1 MFDVFAPLV
10 GGVSLLGDP
19 IIWVLIAVGTVYG
32 VACGAMPGIG
42 TTLAFGL
49 VLPFTFAMSPI
60 NGVAFL
66 LAISVGVQYGNS
78 IPAIL
83 MGIPGNPAAILTVLD
98 GYTLHKR
105 GESGLALGVAFIAAL
120 GGQLVSILMFIMLV
134 VPLMGLA
141 YYFSY
146 SEIFALYCMGMVAL
160 ISLTGGNIVKGIM
173 SAVFGMGVGMVGL
186 DPMGLMT
193 RFDFGFRQVRSGLDE
208 VAVVIGLLAVS
219 ELIRQTRQVFNWA
232 DLSGEIKDTKFPA
245 FARWKPAIPAMVGG
259 TVVGTLVGAIPGAG
273 ATVAAMVSYQQAQM
287 ISRKPE
293 LFGKG
298 SIEGIGAN
306 EAGQNASNSGELIPT
321 LGLGLPVSGSM
332 VLLLSAL
339 SVQGFVPGPLMVV
352 RAPELLYASV
362 AGLLASTI
370 ILLVVGWK
378 MATLMLKAVLLNRQL
393 VIVVALSMTVLGTYA
408 ISDRVIDVAT
418 AFVFGVI
425 GYFMMRY
432 GYSVAA
438 AALAVFLGREFERN
452 LRIGL
457 QFYDQSWYEF
467 FSRPI
472 TAITMSIVIILLIYG
487 IVQQVRMRRRIR
499 ENTAI
504 GTAEDAMTRSSPA
517 LQE

>member
-1 MFDVFAPLV
+1 MMAEFFTPLV
-10 GGVSLLGDP
+10 GGVSLLTDP
-19 IIWVLIAVGTVYG
+19 FLWLLVVVGTLYG

-42 TTLAFGL
+42 TTLAYGL
-49 VLPFTFAMSPI
+49 VLPFTFAMAPI
-60 NGVAFL
+60 HGVAFL
-66 LAISVGVQYGNS
+66 MAISVGVQYGNS

-98 GYTLHKR
+98 GFTLHKR
-105 GESGLALGVAFIAAL
+105 GESGLALGVAFVAAL
-120 GGQLVSILMFIMLV
+120 GGQFVSIIMFIMLV
-134 VPLMGLA
+134 VPLMNLA

-146 SEIFALYCMGMVAL
+146 PEIFSLYVIGMVAL
-160 ISLTGGNIVKGIM
+160 ISLAGGNIVKGLM
-173 SAVFGMGVGMVGL
+173 SAAFGIGIGMVGL
-186 DPMGLMT
+186 DPMNLMT

-219 ELIRQTRQVFNWA
+219 ELIRQTRQVFNWE
-232 DLSGEIKDTKFPA
+232 DITGELKASTRFPA
-245 FARWKPAIPAMVGG
+245 FKRWKSAVPAMVGG
-259 TVVGTLVGAIPGAG
+259 TAVGTIVGAIPGAG

-287 ISRKPE
+287 ISKKPE
-293 LFGKG
+293 EFGRG

-306 EAGQNASNSGELIPT
+306 EAAQNASNSGELIPT

-339 SVQGFVPGPLMVV
+339 TVQGFVPGPLMVA
-352 RAPELLYASV
+352 RAPELLFATV
-362 AGLLASTI
+362 AGLLASTL
-370 ILLVVGWK
+370 ILVFVGWR
-378 MATLMLKAVLLNRQL
+378 MATLMLKAVLLNRQ
-393 VIVVALSMTVLGTYA
+393 VIIVLALAMTVLGTYA
-408 ISDRVIDVAT
+408 LNNRILDVAV

-457 QFYDQSWYEF
+457 QFHDQSWIEF

-472 TAITMSIVIILLIYG
+472 TLAIMSVAIFLLGYG
-487 IVQQVRMRRRIR
+487 IVQQVRMRRRMR
-499 ENTAI
+499 ANEAAVEGHPQT
-504 GTAEDAMTRSSPA
+504 SPA
-517 LQE
+517 LGE

>member
-1 MFDVFAPLV
+1 MADFFAPLV

-19 IIWVLIAVGTVYG
+19 IVWVLVLVGTLYG
-32 VACGAMPGIG
+32 VACGAMPGVG
-42 TTLAFGL
+42 TTLAYGL
-49 VLPFTFAMSPI
+49 VLPFTFAMSPVH
-60 NGVAFL
+60 GVAFL

-98 GYTLHKR
+98 GHTLHKK
-105 GESGLALGVAFIAAL
+105 GESDLALGVAFVAAL
-120 GGQLVSILMFIMLV
+120 GGQLVSILMFIVLV
-134 VPLMGLA
+134 VPLMNLA

-146 SEIFALYCMGMVAL
+146 PEIFSLYFLGMVAL
-160 ISLTGGNIVKGIM
+160 ISLTGDNIVKGIM
-173 SAVFGMGVGMVGL
+173 SAAFGIGIGMVGL
-186 DPMGLMT
+186 DPMNLMT

-208 VAVVIGLLAVS
+208 VAVVIGLLAIS
-219 ELIRQTRQVFNWA
+219 ELFRQARQVFQWK
-232 DLSGEIKDTKFPA
+232 DLSGELGKTRFPA
-245 FARWKPAIPAMVGG
+245 FARWRPAIPAMVGG
-259 TVVGTLVGAIPGAG
+259 TAVGTLVGAIPGAG

-287 ISRKPE
+287 ISRHPE
-293 LFGKG
+293 KFGKG

-306 EAGQNASNSGELIPT
+306 EAAQNASNSGELIPT

-339 SVQGFVPGPLMVV
+339 TVQGFVPGPLMVV
-352 RAPELLYASV
+352 RAPELLYATV

-370 ILLVVGWK
+370 FLLVVGWR

-393 VIVVALSMTVLGTYA
+393 VIVLALAMTVLGTYA
-408 ISDRVIDVAT
+408 LSNRVLDVGV
-418 AFVFGVI
+418 AFVFGII
-425 GYFMMRY
+425 GYFMLRY

-457 QFYDQSWYEF
+457 QFHDQSWYQF

-472 TAITMSIVIILLIYG
+472 TASIMTAAIGLLVYG

-499 ENTAI
+499 DNTA
-504 GTAEDAMTRSSPA
+504 AASPA

>member
-1 MFDVFAPLV
+1 
-10 GGVSLLGDP
+10 
-19 IIWVLIAVGTVYG
+19 
-32 VACGAMPGIG
+32 
-42 TTLAFGL
+42 
-49 VLPFTFAMSPI
+49 
-60 NGVAFL
+60 
-66 LAISVGVQYGNS
+66 
-78 IPAIL
+78 
-83 MGIPGNPAAILTVLD
+83 
-98 GYTLHKR
+98 
-105 GESGLALGVAFIAAL
+105 
-120 GGQLVSILMFIMLV
+120 
-134 VPLMGLA
+134 
-141 YYFSY
+141 
-146 SEIFALYCMGMVAL
+146 
-160 ISLTGGNIVKGIM
+160 
-173 SAVFGMGVGMVGL
+173 
-186 DPMGLMT
+186 
-193 RFDFGFRQVRSGLDE
+193 

-219 ELIRQTRQVFNWA
+219 ELIRQARQVFTWQ
-232 DLSGEIKDTKFPA
+232 DLSGEVKQAAFPPYA
-245 FARWKPAIPAMVGG
+245 KWKPAIPAMIGG

-273 ATVAAMVSYQQAQM
+273 ATVAAMVSYQQAQL
-287 ISRKPE
+287 ISRRPE

-339 SVQGFVPGPLMVV
+339 TVQGFVPGPLMVV

-370 ILLVVGWK
+370 FLLLVGWK

-393 VIVVALSMTVLGTYA
+393 VIVLALAMTVLGTYA
-408 ISDRVIDVAT
+408 LSNRVLDVGI
-418 AFVFGVI
+418 AFVFGII

-472 TAITMSIVIILLIYG
+472 TAITMAIAFAVLVYG

-499 ENTAI
+499 ENLAAT
-504 GTAEDAMTRSSPA
+504 SSPA